1 MKRFVFA
8 SGLLMMLVLAVACG
22 GSVEPA
28 AVESQAEPEIE
39 PAAVV
44 EEEPSESMVE
54 EVSEEVVEEA
64 VVDVED
70 PEVVAEAEIVIEAAE
85 IINPMDFDKIS
96 QTGRPQ
102 FLNSYANW

>member
-8 SGLLMMLVLAVACG
+8 SGLLMMLLLAVACG

-39 PAAVV
+39 PAAAVV
-44 EEEPSESMVE
+44 EEEPSEPMVE
-54 EVSEEVVEEA
+54 EMAEEVVEE
-64 VVDVED
+64 VDVED
-70 PEVVAEAEIVIEAAE
+70 PEVIEEAQIAIEAAE
-85 IINPMDFDKIS
+85 IVNPTDFDLIS